1 MHRKAL
7 TIIALNLAVVTLSPV
22 GAQAQEK
29 LRFGHVGEPG
39 SLFEASANSYAAC
52 TNPKLKGKASV
63 EVYGSSQLG
72 SDDEML
78 QKLKLGQITFALP
91 STVMSSVT
99 PEFGVFEM
107 PYIIRSRDHMKKVR
121 DEVVMKTL
129 EKAAENKG
137 YRIIGVWEN
146 GFRHVTNNVRP
157 IKKPEDLRG
166 IKLRTPKGEWRIKMF
181 KLYGANPSPMS
192 FSEVFIALKTGVMD
206 GEENPLAQIYSAKFQ
221 EVQKYL
227 SMTGHVYTPA
237 YALVSKERFSKLP
250 EDVQKVLVD
259 CAKETSDWVYK
270 KAAELDD
277 ELLGKLKGSSIQIN
291 ESDKKAFTAASKPI
305 YDEFAKSVT
314 GGSELIEAVRKLA
327 PKS

>member
-1 MHRKAL
+1 
-7 TIIALNLAVVTLSPV
+7 
-22 GAQAQEK
+22 
-29 LRFGHVGEPG
+29 
-39 SLFEASANSYAAC
+39 
-52 TNPKLKGKASV
+52 
-63 EVYGSSQLG
+63 
-72 SDDEML
+72 
-78 QKLKLGQITFALP
+78 
-91 STVMSSVT
+91 
-99 PEFGVFEM
+99 
-107 PYIIRSRDHMKKVR
+107 
-121 DEVVMKTL
+121 
-129 EKAAENKG
+129 
-137 YRIIGVWEN
+137 
-146 GFRHVTNNVRP
+146 
-157 IKKPEDLRG
+157 
-166 IKLRTPKGEWRIKMF
+166 
-181 KLYGANPSPMS
+181 MS

-277 ELLGKLKGSSIQIN
+277 ELLGKLKGSTIQIN